1 MSMRVIVTGGF
12 GYLGSALVQKLLDDD
27 VDVVVL
33 DVGYFGVPQWVAG
46 RAGQLKCL
54 RLNVRDSVEVIDESF
69 DAVFHLAAISND
81 PVGRMSESAVYD
93 PSLLFSR
100 KLADACLMHGVHLVF
115 PSSCS
120 VYGAQTVPVSE
131 SSQPNPLTGYSR
143 NKLQIEKE
151 LLNKVKQGLSL
162 SVFRLATVYGWS
174 PNMRFD
180 TVINMLVGMAHVFG
194 KIDLNSDGS
203 AFRPFI
209 HIDDAVEVFLATL
222 LNGGQE
228 NGPRQLVLNVGSDEA
243 NSSIRD
249 VAKVV
254 SEVFRVPVNPA
265 SLTEENASED
275 KSLFFDRKTQGG
287 RDARSYVVKFDS
299 LRLSGLPYPSTTLK
313 DGISSTAEEAT
324 RMGLSEMHFKDISRY
339 RLQQLEYLLGVGM
352 LDDSLSLATK

>member
-12 GYLGSALVQKLLDDD
+12 GYLGSALVQKLLDED

-33 DVGYFGVPQWVAG
+33 DVGYFGIPQWVVG

-54 RLNVRDSVEVIDESF
+54 RLNVRDSVEIIDDSF

-81 PVGRMSESAVYD
+81 PVGRMSESAVYN
-93 PSLLFSR
+93 PSLLFSGN
-100 KLADACLMHGVHLVF
+100 LADACLRHGVHLVF

-120 VYGAQTVPVSE
+120 VYGAQSVPVSE

-151 LLNKVKQGLSL
+151 LLNKANRGLNL

-180 TVINMLVGMAHVFG
+180 TVINMLVGMAQVFG
-194 KIDLNSDGS
+194 KIDLNSDGL

-209 HIDDAVEVFLATL
+209 HIDDAVRVFLATL
-222 LNGGQE
+222 LTGGE
-228 NGPRQLVLNVGSDEA
+228 THGPKHQVLNVGSDET

-254 SEVFRVPVNPA
+254 SEVFHVQVNSA
-265 SLTEENASED
+265 SLTEEKAGED
-275 KSLFFDRKTQGG
+275 QSLFFDRKTQGG

-299 LRLSGLPYPSTTLK
+299 LRLSGLPYPSTTLE
-313 DGISSTAEEAT
+313 DGISSTAEEAV
-324 RMGLSEMHFKDISRY
+324 RMGLSEMQFKDISKY
-339 RLQQLEYLLGVGM
+339 RLQQLEYLVGIGM
-352 LDDSLSLATK
+352 LDDNLSLATK